1 MKNNQNLLSKKQLES
16 QTKGQKIKILNEE
29 NTNQQLQISKRNIA
43 IFTIIGVTLLLGVI
57 AFQSYTRYKLKQA
70 AILQSTVIFEQT
82 IASRGII
89 EAEERERKRISGDLH
104 DGLGQLLSAV
114 KMNTE
119 VLIEK
124 YLKNRPEAEELGNRL
139 LAMADESCIEVR
151 SIAHQMTPNA
161 LLKSGLVSAVRD
173 FVHQIPPDRIQ
184 VSLET
189 IGLNELLESSIET
202 VLYRVIQR
210 ICE

>member
-1 MKNNQNLLSKKQLES
+1 
-16 QTKGQKIKILNEE
+16 
-29 NTNQQLQISKRNIA
+29 
-43 IFTIIGVTLLLGVI
+43 
-57 AFQSYTRYKLKQA
+57 
-70 AILQSTVIFEQT
+70 
-82 IASRGII
+82 
-89 EAEERERKRISGDLH
+89 DLH